1 MRRRISLGFGWLL
14 GALVASLVGVGIA
27 ARISPKPASVV
38 LRRNMDRH
46 GTARLVATAPF
57 VPAHVVSEIDI
68 PYRTGDRDARLDVHR
83 STGSDGT
90 LPTIVWI
97 HGGAWLSGS
106 KDLIANYLR
115 VVAGG
120 GCTVVGVDYSIAPRA
135 TYPTPVLQVLDA
147 LAFLTEHADEL
158 GVDANRLVLAGDS
171 AGAQIAAQVAGVIT
185 DPAYAGSIHAHPQV
199 TPDQIAG
206 TVLFCGVFDMSLAR
220 PLRGRPRWFV
230 DSVMRSFTGSA
241 DYLDDPRFAG
251 ISVVQHLT
259 ADFPPTLISCGNAD
273 PLIGHSESMVAA
285 MEAAGIQYETLF
297 FEPDHQPPL
306 GHEYQFHV
314 STDGGQRALATM
326 QRFVE
331 ELASPR

>member
-1 MRRRISLGFGWLL
+1 MRRIALGFGWLL
-14 GALVASLVGVGIA
+14 GVLVAGLVGVGIA
-27 ARISPKPASVV
+27 ARFSPRPASVV

-46 GTARLVATAPF
+46 GSARFVATAPF

-68 PYRTGDRDARLDVHR
+68 PYRPGDRDARLDVHR

-90 LPTIVWI
+90 LPTIVWV

-115 VVAGG
+115 VVAGE

-158 GVDANRLVLAGDS
+158 GVDAHRLVLAGDS
-171 AGAQIAAQVAGVIT
+171 AGAQIASQVIGVVI
-185 DPAYAGSIHAHPQV
+185 DPAYAASIGAHPRV
-199 TPDQIAG
+199 TRDQIAG
-206 TVLFCGVFDMSLAR
+206 AVLFCGVFDMSLAR
-220 PLRGRPRWFV
+220 GLRGRPRWFV

-251 ISVVQHLT
+251 ISVVNHLT
-259 ADFPPTLISCGNAD
+259 ADFPPTLVSCGNAD
-273 PLIGHSESMVAA
+273 PLIGHSQSLLTTLEQLGVPH
-285 MEAAGIQYETLF
+285 ETLI
-297 FEPDHQPPL
+297 FEPDHEPPL

-314 STDGGQRALATM
+314 HTDAGQLALATM
-326 QRFVE
+326 QQFVE
-331 ELASPR
+331 KLD